1 MIHAPS
7 TKPGKRGRP
16 KTTGKFESRSE
27 LVENVID
34 RAERGWPVRRIG
46 YHTGITCGTVNSI
59 LGGQE

>member
-16 KTTGKFESRSE
+16 KTTGKFGSRSE
-27 LVENVID
+27 LVEHVID

-46 YHTGITCGTVNSI
+46 YHTGVTCRTVKTI
-59 LGGQE
+59 IEEQA

>member
-7 TKPGKRGRP
+7 TKPSKRGRP

-34 RAERGWPVRRIG
+34 RAGRGWPVRRIG

-59 LGGQE
+59 LGGQS